1 MMLCLIYEINI
12 VICHFL
18 LEEEDLKGLEYG
30 LKLVNKQILCTDQ
43 RVVVGSMS

>member
-18 LEEEDLKGLEYG
+18 LEEDLKGLEYG